1 MPASQ
6 VSAPSVAFLWW
17 PPSDLGPPCSGGA
30 HIPRDPVSPAEK
42 VAHVT
47 LVLCDR
53 GAEGTRVSNADQAAG
68 AGAELGEDVSAGVLL
83 GTEAAWECCLLLLP
97 LK

>member
-1 MPASQ
+1 MT
-6 VSAPSVAFLWW
+6 L
-17 PPSDLGPPCSGGA
+17 A
-30 HIPRDPVSPAEK
+30 HAAAGVPTPGEPVIPAEK

-47 LVLCDR
+47 LVLCDQ

-83 GTEAAWECCLLLLP
+83 GMEAAWECCLLLLLP